1 MFEAKFQS
9 FTDRER
15 GAETGGKLKALRA
28 RLSALGLDGFIVPRA
43 DEHQNEYVAPCSERL
58 AWLTGFSGSAGIA
71 IVLKKEAAIFVD
83 GRYVLQIKQEID
95 AKLFSPHELTA
106 TPPSRWLAR

>member
-9 FTDRER
+9 FTDTER
-15 GAETGGKLKALRA
+15 GAETGSKLKVLRA

-58 AWLTGFSGSAGIA
+58 AWLTGFSGSAGLA
-71 IVLKKEAAIFVD
+71 VVLKKEAAIFVD
-83 GRYVLQIKQEID
+83 GRYVLQVKQEID
-95 AKLFSPHELTA
+95 AKLFSPQELTA
-106 TPPSRWLAR
+106 TPPSRWR